1 MKEGNICR
9 ARVSK
14 EGKEKLII
22 FRFEHVEQMKKENNE
37 NFSVTEG

>member
-9 ARVSK
+9 ARVAK
-14 EGKEKLII
+14 EGKEKLTI
-22 FRFEHVEQMKKENNE
+22 FRFEHVEQMRRENKA